1 MYKSIFYNLFS
12 LNFDEFSIIC
22 FHLIYQFASVNNDVL
37 HQSSDA
43 DIEFID
49 YDKLS
54 TKCNNRRKH
63 FWTKLENDG
72 MLVSAIQVITLLNL
86 YALLDLSVMHI
97 HSVQ

>member
-1 MYKSIFYNLFS
+1 MIF
-12 LNFDEFSIIC
+12 
-22 FHLIYQFASVNNDVL
+22 IYQFASADNDVL
-37 HQSSDA
+37 HLSSDS
-43 DIEFID
+43 DIEFVD
-49 YDKLS
+49 FDKLS
-54 TKCNNRRKH
+54 TECNDRRKK

>member
-1 MYKSIFYNLFS
+1 MI
-12 LNFDEFSIIC
+12 
-22 FHLIYQFASVNNDVL
+22 LIHPFASVDNDVL
-37 HQSSDA
+37 HQSSDSE
-43 DIEFID
+43 IEFID

-54 TKCNNRRKH
+54 TEHNNRRKN

>member
-1 MYKSIFYNLFS
+1 MIF
-12 LNFDEFSIIC
+12 
-22 FHLIYQFASVNNDVL
+22 IYQFASVDNDVL
-37 HQSSDA
+37 HLSSDS
-43 DIEFID
+43 DIEFVD

-54 TKCNNRRKH
+54 TEHSDRRKK
-63 FWTKLENDG
+63 FWNKLENDG